1 MKTDREYQL
10 FNLERIIDG
19 GLGSPVFK
27 PNAKFPVEGLAR
39 IAYSDVMDR
48 KYVIRDTETLDFNSC
63 WDGKTKVVAEYR
75 SMEALVDDGWRL
87 D

>member
-10 FNLERIIDG
+10 CNLERMIDG

-27 PNAKFPVEGLAR
+27 PHPKYPVEAQAR
-39 IAYSDVMDR
+39 ISYSDVMNR

>member
-1 MKTDREYQL
+1 MKADREYQL
-10 FNLERIIDG
+10 CTLQRIIDG

-27 PNAKFPVEGLAR
+27 PNAKFPVEALAR

-63 WDGKTKVVAEYR
+63 WDGKTKVVAQYR
-75 SMEALVDDGWRL
+75 SMEALVDDGWL
-87 D
+87 LG

>member
-1 MKTDREYQL
+1 MKTDQEYQL

-19 GLGSPVFK
+19 GVGSPVFK

-48 KYVIRDTETLDFNSC
+48 KYVIRDTGTHDLNSC
-63 WDGKTKVVAEYR
+63 WNEKTKVIAEYR